1 MRVLKILRNHENM
14 SEFYENFPKSWK
26 DGQRFSEY
34 SQLSNIVEK
43 IWNHEHLHN
52 FFKFRISSVFMVYIN
67 IRSRNKASPFFNR
80 SLDLI
85 RFKSEK
91 DLSQSA
97 EENERDVECLCAIF
111 ENVRNVDYVCATLKI
126 LKKRWLCLNSFWKVW
141 ETLTMFSEFFHF
153 LVPKVFMKKSLS
165 ANIALYNGNKIMITR
180 PFTP

>member
-1 MRVLKILRNHENM
+1 MRIFQNHE
-14 SEFYENFPKSWK
+14 K

-34 SQLSNIVEK
+34 SQLSNIIEK

-111 ENVRNVDYVCATLKI
+111 ENVRNVVYVCATLKI
-126 LKKRWLCLNSFWKVW
+126 LKNVDYVCIVFKNHEKLWLCFQCFFIFWYQK
-141 ETLTMFSEFFHF
+141 F
-153 LVPKVFMKKSLS
+153 LWKKSLGLAQIPS
-165 ANIALYNGNKIMITR
+165 KILSSRIV
-180 PFTP
+180 FCSNYSELGFWCCAVL

>member
-1 MRVLKILRNHENM
+1 MRVLKTLRYHKNM

-26 DGQRFSEY
+26 DGQHFSEY

-97 EENERDVECLCAIF
+97 EENERDVECLCTIF

-126 LKKRWLCLNSFWKVW
+126 LKNVDYVCIVFKNHEKLWLCFQCFFIFWYQKFLW
-141 ETLTMFSEFFHF
+141 KKKPEILHSIFREAYET
-153 LVPKVFMKKSLS
+153 
-165 ANIALYNGNKIMITR
+165 
-180 PFTP
+180 